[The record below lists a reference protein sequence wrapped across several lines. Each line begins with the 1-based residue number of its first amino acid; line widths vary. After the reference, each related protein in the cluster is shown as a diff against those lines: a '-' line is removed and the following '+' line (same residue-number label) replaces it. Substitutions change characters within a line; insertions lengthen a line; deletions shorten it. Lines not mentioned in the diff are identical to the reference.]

1 MLTTILNTFKQT
13 RLEKRISQESLA
25 HYLDITQ
32 SSFAKIEKGQTHL
45 TITNFIKICNCLELD
60 PSDFFVSKKKS
71 KLIETTN
78 LSINKI
84 FEEHIKDLSEIRNM
98 LQDINSRPADYTAM
112 G

>member
-1 MLTTILNTFKQT
+1 MLTIILNTFKKT
-13 RLEKRISQESLA
+13 RLEKKLSQECLA

-45 TITNFIKICNCLELD
+45 TIANFLKICNYLELD
-60 PSDFFVSKKKS
+60 PSDFFISKKKS
-71 KLIETTN
+71 APGPST
-78 LSINKI
+78 LSIDKI

-98 LQDINSRPADYTAM
+98 LQDINSKPINYPSI

>member
-60 PSDFFVSKKKS
+60 PSDFFISKKKS
-71 KLIETTN
+71 APEPSTI
-78 LSINKI
+78 SIDKI